1 VISGANGNDTAND
14 ESALFFYN
22 LTGTSAINRGTYSGG
37 FEDNLHVLNEN
48 DMAGGLT
55 VSNATFGFNSTA
67 NGNNSIS
74 VEARGADAYIAFTL
88 QDSFIRGARSDFIN
102 ALPSFGSLDI
112 VIDNNTFS
120 NTGANAHPS
129 AVANGNRIL
138 LQALDGTANI
148 EVTDNIING
157 SLGSAIATTSIG
169 SFGGGGGGVA
179 NYPDRGQPD
188 RRGGDREFRVR
199 IQSDGGGDVA
209 VVINENQIRQYNNH
223 GILFTATKWAM
234 WRSSMPP

>member
-169 SFGGGGGGVA
+169 SFGGGAASQTILIEGNRIGEAGTA
-179 NYPDRGQPD
+179 NSGSTSAS
-188 RRGGDREFRVR
+188 GIS

-209 VVINENQIRQYNNH
+209 VVINEN
-223 GILFTATKWAM
+223 
-234 WRSSMPP
+234 